1 MSNKILEVEQVLQDL
16 RTAAKAI
23 NKAADSL
30 CRLYADNTIIDHEAE
45 TTPEPPKPKALKL
58 EDVRPVLAELSRNGH
73 TEAVRKLLERFGA
86 SKLSAVDPSQYV
98 ALLAEAEAIGNG

>member
-1 MSNKILEVEQVLQDL
+1 MSNKVLELEQVLKDI

-30 CRLYADNTIIDHEAE
+30 CKFYADNTIDHEAE
-45 TTPEPPKPKALKL
+45 APPEPPKPKALKL

-73 TEAVRKLLERFGA
+73 TEAVRKLLEKFGA
-86 SKLSAVDPSQYV
+86 SKLSTVDPSQY
-98 ALLAEAEAIGNG
+98 ATLLAEAEAIGNG